1 MKTLKPLQSNAVK
14 RLLWAEG
21 VIANDP
27 EAAHK
32 LYEIRADDPL
42 GYEFLLDEIKE
53 FGKFSPETSLLL
65 AILME
70 EEMWA
75 RIEMICQA
83 IVIMSITEVRGAE
96 RN

>member
-1 MKTLKPLQSNAVK
+1 MKLKPLQSKSVQ

-27 EAAHK
+27 EAANK

-70 EEMWA
+70 DEMWE
-75 RIEMICQA
+75 RIEMVAQA
-83 IVIMSITEVRGAE
+83 IVVMSKTIVQGAE

>member
-1 MKTLKPLQSNAVK
+1 MKLKPLQSKSVQ

-21 VIANDP
+21 VIASDP
-27 EAAHK
+27 IAAYK
-32 LYEIRADDPL
+32 LHEIKDHDPL
-42 GYEFLLDEIKE
+42 GYEFLLDEIRE

-70 EEMWA
+70 DEMWE

-83 IVIMSITEVRGAE
+83 IVIMSMTEVRGAE

>member
-1 MKTLKPLQSNAVK
+1 MKLKPPQSTAVQ

-21 VIANDP
+21 VIASDP
-27 EAAHK
+27 IAAHK
-32 LYEIRADDPL
+32 LHEIKDHDPL

-53 FGKFSPETSLLL
+53 YGRFSPETSLLL

-70 EEMWA
+70 DEMWE

-83 IVIMSITEVRGAE
+83 IVIMSMTEIKGAE
-96 RN
+96 LN

>member
-1 MKTLKPLQSNAVK
+1 MKLKPLQSKSVQ

-27 EAAHK
+27 EAAYK
-32 LYEIRADDPL
+32 LHEIKDTDPL
-42 GYEFLLDEIKE
+42 GYEFLLDEIRE
-53 FGKFSPETSLLL
+53 YGKFSPETSLLL
-65 AILME
+65 AILCE
-70 EEMWA
+70 DEMWE

-83 IVIMSITEVRGAE
+83 IVIMSMTEVRGAE